1 MRKAEN
7 VSHFLDIKVVK
18 HPTKGDEM
26 AYVAHINPKK

>member
-18 HPTKGDEM
+18 HPTNGDEI
-26 AYVAHINPKK
+26 AYVAHMSPKK